1 MLKNNITKST
11 TDAILGLIKRN
22 RLIEIIL
29 LNQNTKK

>member
-1 MLKNNITKST
+1 MLKNSITART